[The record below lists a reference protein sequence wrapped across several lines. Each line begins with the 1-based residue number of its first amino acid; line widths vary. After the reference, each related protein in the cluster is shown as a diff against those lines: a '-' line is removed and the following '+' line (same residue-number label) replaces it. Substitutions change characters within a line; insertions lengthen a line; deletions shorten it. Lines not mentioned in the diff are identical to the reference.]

1 MDEATRKEKE
11 RRTEERR
18 KLERSHNWE
27 DGTDPWEDELFY
39 NERIRNLS
47 KRVTKEH
54 IDVLRVNAN
63 PDHIRILQ
71 ECYKQ
76 LEAEFGP
83 KAKRKPLGETSSDN
97 LNLAINLAMRVMKT
111 LAILLLALAFSFNCC
126 EADATCDSINGIVR
140 YCNFPGRGSHKSL

>member
-1 MDEATRKEKE
+1 MANRWGMDEATMKEKE
-11 RRTEERR
+11 RRREERR
-18 KLERSHNWE
+18 KLERAHNWE

-39 NERIRNLS
+39 NERIKNLS

-54 IDVLRVNAN
+54 IDALSANAN

-83 KAKRKPLGETSSDN
+83 KAKRKPLGETLSDN

-111 LAILLLALAFSFNCC
+111 LAIYFLHLLSPSTAVKAQAL
-126 EADATCDSINGIVR
+126 
-140 YCNFPGRGSHKSL
+140 